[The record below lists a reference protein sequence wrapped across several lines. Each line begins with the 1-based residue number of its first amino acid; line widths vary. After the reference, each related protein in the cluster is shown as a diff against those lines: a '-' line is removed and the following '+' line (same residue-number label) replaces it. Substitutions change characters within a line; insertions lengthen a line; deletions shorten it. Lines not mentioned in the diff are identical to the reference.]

1 MPVTPR
7 LQWRGSVSQELQ
19 RERILDAVVAV
30 VCEHGATGASVGL
43 VLARAKVSRR
53 MFYDCFAGLEDCL
66 VAVIDR
72 TLQQA
77 SALVLEAFAK
87 QRLAQQEASAQQ
99 SSWLSGMRCA
109 LGAVLELLDCE
120 PQLARVCIVEALGA
134 GPLVLK
140 QRERAVGE
148 FRSLIVAQID
158 AEVSH
163 ASPLAAEGLLA
174 SVLGIVHARLI
185 EPQPAPLIELL
196 GPLMGL
202 IAAPYLDHK
211 ELEREIQRGDQ
222 IAKEAIRRRSLHAA
236 DPAAPVRVPD
246 VLLSARAHR
255 ARQCLLY
262 VAEHP
267 GASNQQ
273 VVAGI
278 GASHREQ
285 VSRLL
290 ARLAALG
297 LLVKRAGGPGHA
309 NAWSASAAGEQVALA
324 LAGATVTGET
334 RSHYSEMSSDSVR
347 HREPPMRHLDEV
359 VRDT

>member
-1 MPVTPR
+1 MPVTAR
-7 LQWRGSVSQELQ
+7 LLWRGSVSQKLQ

-30 VCEHGATGASVGL
+30 VCEHGATGVSVGL

-53 MFYDCFAGLEDCL
+53 TFYDCFTGLDDCL
-66 VAVIDR
+66 IAVMDR
-72 TLQQA
+72 TLEQG
-77 SALVLEAFAK
+77 SALVLEAF
-87 QRLAQQEASAQQ
+87 EQQ

-109 LGAVLELLDCE
+109 LGAVLELLDCRRG
-120 PQLARVCIVEALGA
+120 LARLCIVETLAA

-140 QRERAVGE
+140 QRERVVGE
-148 FRSLIVAQID
+148 FRSLVVAQID

-185 EPQPAPLIELL
+185 APQPEPLIELL

-202 IAAPYLDHK
+202 IAAPYLDGE
-211 ELEREIQRGDQ
+211 ELQREIERGEE
-222 IAKEAIRRRSLHAA
+222 IARETIRRRSLHASH
-236 DPAAPVRVPD
+236 PAVAPVRVPD

-255 ARQCLLY
+255 ARLCLLY

-273 VVAGI
+273 VVAGV
-278 GASHREQ
+278 GAAHREQ

-290 ARLAALG
+290 GRLAALG
-297 LLVKRAGGPGHA
+297 LLVKRAGGPGHP
-309 NAWSASAAGEQVALA
+309 NAWSPTAAGEQVALA
-324 LAGATVTGET
+324 LAGAKMTPDT
-334 RSHYSEMSSDSVR
+334 RPHYSEISGDSVR
-347 HREPPMRHLDEV
+347 RREPLMRHLDGV